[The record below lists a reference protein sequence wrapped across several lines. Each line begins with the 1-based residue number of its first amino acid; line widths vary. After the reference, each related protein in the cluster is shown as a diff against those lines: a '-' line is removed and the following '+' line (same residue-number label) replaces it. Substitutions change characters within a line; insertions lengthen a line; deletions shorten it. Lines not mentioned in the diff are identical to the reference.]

1 MNKKSVVQVKEL
13 KEKIWKKLDKVLN
26 MVIYRKYIFLGSLK
40 IREIKKIEVRSLI
53 QLTLF

>member
-40 IREIKKIEVRSLI
+40 IR
-53 QLTLF
+53 

>member
-1 MNKKSVVQVKEL
+1 MKSRPKLKLKEL

>member
-26 MVIYRKYIFLGSLK
+26 MVIYL
-40 IREIKKIEVRSLI
+40 
-53 QLTLF
+53 

>member
-13 KEKIWKKLDKVLN
+13 KEKIWKKLDIVLN